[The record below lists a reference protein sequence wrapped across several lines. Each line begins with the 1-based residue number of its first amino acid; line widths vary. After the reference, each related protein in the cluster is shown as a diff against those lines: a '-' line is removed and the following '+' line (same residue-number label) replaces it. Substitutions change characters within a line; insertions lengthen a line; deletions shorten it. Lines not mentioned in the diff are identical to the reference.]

1 MVKTVRRVLSDSHLL
16 YVILLSKEYIM
27 NKKHLLLILFVIL
40 SSMNIM
46 AAENGTTTARQEN
59 KVLVLSSYYQGYSW
73 AAGLESSIVSHFSVD
88 RKWNV
93 EVDYLDLVANRD
105 SCFMHHE
112 AERLMSEHD
121 ANKKNIVVLLGE
133 EAWIMYRTYMS
144 EAWKNV
150 PCVALFSGT
159 FTINASNYSSCR
171 EITDDMK
178 ISLEDSRKGINATLI
193 NDTYFVEPTI
203 ELALRLRPGT
213 KHLAL
218 VSDTW
223 QIGFMVREKT
233 KRIVKEKYPNL
244 DLIDLN
250 NKELTTAQLK
260 TRLATL
266 PKHTAVVF
274 DSWFTQSKNNV
285 RRAIY
290 PDNAMRYIAS
300 SLTGDVVFGLY
311 DMGIRDGVLA
321 GGVYPT
327 TEELQSMLIDVL
339 TKIESG
345 VQPKEM
351 PLVKLDNAKTYLN
364 YQTLQKYGIPENL
377 YPKDAI
383 YFGKPISF
391 FERNEKYILGGVCA
405 LIAIVVIITVVA
417 FFERKLKR
425 QAKMLLAVSRENE
438 KGKSNFITNMGYLM
452 SSPLNAIQMSI
463 DMLDKSNMND
473 NDKELLT
480 FINQN
485 KSMLLN
491 IFHDI
496 IDLGKADEGDLN
508 LSLTDVDVE
517 PAIMN
522 IRETL
527 GNVGGIRFTI
537 EGDGNTHFVKAD
549 PKRFS
554 QVVSYAIVNADYY
567 KMTGKVAVKFWG
579 NRDEVVVQVGCIAN
593 FTDWDSEE
601 LFDVFNNRTNPAKS
615 GRSNLELPLCRK
627 LMLAMGGNITL
638 ERLAD
643 DQWAFVIRI

>member
-1 MVKTVRRVLSDSHLL
+1 
-16 YVILLSKEYIM
+16 M
-27 NKKHLLLILFVIL
+27 NKKLLLLISIAIIANL
-40 SSMNIM
+40 NIM
-46 AAENGTTTARQEN
+46 ATYGRKTTARQEN
-59 KVLVLSSYYQGYSW
+59 KVLVLSSYFQGYGW
-73 AAGLESSIVSHFSVD
+73 AGALESSIVSHFSVD

-105 SCFMHHE
+105 SSFMHQE
-112 AERLMSEHD
+112 AERLMDEHD

-144 EAWKNV
+144 EEWKNV

-159 FTINASNYSSCR
+159 YTISASNYSSCR

-178 ISLEDSRKGINATLI
+178 ISLADSRKGINATLI
-193 NDTYFVEPTI
+193 NDPFFVEPTI
-203 ELALRLRPGT
+203 GLALRLKPQTR
-213 KHLAL
+213 HLAL

-233 KRIVKEKYPNL
+233 KRIVREKYPSL

-250 NKELTTAQLK
+250 NRELTTAQLK

-266 PKHTAVVF
+266 PKHTAVIF
-274 DSWFTQSKNNV
+274 DSWFSQSKNSAD
-285 RRAIY
+285 RALY

-300 SLTGDVVFGLY
+300 SLTDDVVFGLF
-311 DMGIRDGVLA
+311 DVGIRDGVLA
-321 GGVYPT
+321 GGIYST
-327 TEELQSMLIDVL
+327 SEELQSTLINVL
-339 TKIESG
+339 MKIENG
-345 VQPKEM
+345 VQPKDM
-351 PLVKLDNAKTYLN
+351 PLVKLDNANTYLN
-364 YQTLQKYGIPENL
+364 YQTLKKYGIPENL
-377 YPKDAI
+377 YPKNAI

-405 LIAIVVIITVVA
+405 LIAIVILISVVA

-425 QAKMLLAVSRENE
+425 QAKMLLLVSRENE
-438 KGKSNFITNMGYLM
+438 KGKSNFITNMGNLM
-452 SSPLNAIQMSI
+452 RSPLNAIQMSI

-473 NDKELLT
+473 NDKELLS

-491 IFHDI
+491 IFNDI
-496 IDLGKADEGDLN
+496 IDLGKAGENDLN
-508 LSLTDVDVE
+508 LSLTSVDVE

-522 IRETL
+522 IKEAL
-527 GNVGGIRFTI
+527 GSVSGIQFTI
-537 EGDGNTHFVKAD
+537 EGDGKTHFVKVD

-567 KMTGKVAVKFWG
+567 KMKGKVAVKFWG
-579 NRDEVVVQVGCIAN
+579 NQDEVVVQVGCIAN
-593 FTDWDSEE
+593 FTEKDTED
-601 LFDVFNNRTNPAKS
+601 LFDVFNNRTNPANS

-627 LMLAMGGNITL
+627 LMQAMGGNITL

-643 DQWAFVIRI
+643 DQWAFVIKATLIHDANV

>member
-1 MVKTVRRVLSDSHLL
+1 MIIIAVMAKLNVLAADGGKTSV
-16 YVILLSKEYIM
+16 
-27 NKKHLLLILFVIL
+27 
-40 SSMNIM
+40 
-46 AAENGTTTARQEN
+46 RQEN

-73 AAGLESSIVSHFSVD
+73 AGALESSIVSHFSVD
-88 RKWNV
+88 RKWSV

-105 SCFMHHE
+105 SSFMHNK
-112 AERLMSEHD
+112 AERLMAEHD

-144 EAWKNV
+144 EEWKNV

-159 FTINASNYSSCR
+159 YTISASNYSSCR

-178 ISLEDSRKGINATLI
+178 ISLENSRKGINATLI
-193 NDTYFVEPTI
+193 NDPFFVEPTI
-203 ELALRLRPGT
+203 GLALRLKPQTR
-213 KHLAL
+213 HLAL

-223 QIGFMVREKT
+223 QIGFIVREKT
-233 KRIVKEKYPNL
+233 KRIVREKYPSL

-250 NKELTTAQLK
+250 NRELTTAQLK
-260 TRLATL
+260 TRLTTL
-266 PKHTAVVF
+266 PKHTAVIF
-274 DSWFTQSKNNV
+274 DSWFSQSKNSAN
-285 RRAIY
+285 RALY

-300 SLTGDVVFGLY
+300 SLTDDVVFGLF
-311 DMGIRDGVLA
+311 DVGIRDGVLA
-321 GGVYPT
+321 GGIYST
-327 TEELQSMLIDVL
+327 SEELQSTLINVL
-339 TKIESG
+339 MKIENG
-345 VQPKEM
+345 VQPKDM
-351 PLVKLDNAKTYLN
+351 PLVKLDNANTYLN
-364 YQTLQKYGIPENL
+364 YQTLKKYGIPEDL
-377 YPKDAI
+377 YPKNAI

-405 LIAIVVIITVVA
+405 LIAIVILISVVA

-425 QAKMLLAVSRENE
+425 QAKMLLLVSRENE

-452 SSPLNAIQMSI
+452 RSPLNAIQMSI

-473 NDKELLT
+473 NDKELLS

-491 IFHDI
+491 IFNDI
-496 IDLGKADEGDLN
+496 IDLGKAGENDLN
-508 LSLTDVDVE
+508 LSLTSVDVE

-522 IRETL
+522 IKEAL
-527 GNVGGIRFTI
+527 GSVSGIQFTI
-537 EGDGNTHFVKAD
+537 EGDGKTHFVKVD

-567 KMTGKVAVKFWG
+567 KMKGKVTVKFWG
-579 NRDEVVVQVGCIAN
+579 NQDEVVVQVGCIAN
-593 FTDWDSEE
+593 FTEKDTED
-601 LFDVFNNRTNPAKS
+601 LFDVFNNRTNPANS

-627 LMLAMGGNITL
+627 LMQAMGGNITL

-643 DQWAFVIRI
+643 DQWAFVIKATLIHDANV

>member
-1 MVKTVRRVLSDSHLL
+1 
-16 YVILLSKEYIM
+16 M
-27 NKKHLLLILFVIL
+27 NKKLLLLINIAIIANL
-40 SSMNIM
+40 NIM
-46 AAENGTTTARQEN
+46 ATYGGKTTARQEN
-59 KVLVLSSYYQGYSW
+59 KVLVLSSYFQGYGW
-73 AAGLESSIVSHFSVD
+73 AGALESSIVSHFSVD

-105 SCFMHHE
+105 SSFMHHE
-112 AERLMSEHD
+112 AERLMTEHD
-121 ANKKNIVVLLGE
+121 ANKMNIVVLLGE

-144 EAWKNV
+144 EEWKNV

-159 FTINASNYSSCR
+159 YTISASNYSSCR

-193 NDTYFVEPTI
+193 NDQFFVEPTI
-203 ELALRLRPGT
+203 GLALRLKPQT
-213 KHLAL
+213 QHLAL

-223 QIGFMVREKT
+223 QIGFMAREKT
-233 KRIVKEKYPNL
+233 KRIVRENYPSL

-250 NKELTTAQLK
+250 NRELTTAQLK

-266 PKHTAVVF
+266 PTHTAVIF
-274 DSWFTQSKNNV
+274 DSWFSQSKNSAN
-285 RRAIY
+285 RALY
-290 PDNAMRYIAS
+290 PDNAMRSIAS
-300 SLTGDVVFGLY
+300 SLTDDVVFGLF
-311 DMGIRDGVLA
+311 DVGIRDGVLA
-321 GGVYPT
+321 GGIYST
-327 TEELQSMLIDVL
+327 SEELQSTLINVL
-339 TKIESG
+339 MKIENG
-345 VQPKEM
+345 VQPKDM
-351 PLVKLDNAKTYLN
+351 PLVKLDNANTYLN
-364 YQTLQKYGIPENL
+364 YQTLKKYGIPENL
-377 YPKDAI
+377 YPKNAI

-405 LIAIVVIITVVA
+405 LLAIVILISVVA
-417 FFERKLKR
+417 FFERKLER
-425 QAKMLLAVSRENE
+425 QAKMLLLVSRENE

-452 SSPLNAIQMSI
+452 RSPLNAIQMSI

-473 NDKELLT
+473 NDKELLS

-491 IFHDI
+491 IFNDI
-496 IDLGKADEGDLN
+496 IDLGKAGENDLN
-508 LSLTDVDVE
+508 LSLTSVDVE

-522 IRETL
+522 IKEAL
-527 GNVGGIRFTI
+527 ASGSGIQFTM
-537 EGDGNTHFVKAD
+537 EGDGKTHFVKVD

-579 NRDEVVVQVGCIAN
+579 NQDEVVVQVGCIAN
-593 FTDWDSEE
+593 FTEKDTED
-601 LFDVFNNRTNPAKS
+601 LFDVFNNRTNPANS

-627 LMLAMGGNITL
+627 LMQAMGGHITL

-643 DQWAFVIRI
+643 NQWAFVIKATLIHDANV

>member
-1 MVKTVRRVLSDSHLL
+1 
-16 YVILLSKEYIM
+16 M
-27 NKKHLLLILFVIL
+27 NKKLLLLISIAIIANL
-40 SSMNIM
+40 NIM
-46 AAENGTTTARQEN
+46 ATYGRKTTARQEN
-59 KVLVLSSYYQGYSW
+59 KVLVLSSYFQGYGW
-73 AAGLESSIVSHFSVD
+73 AGALESSIVSHFSVD

-105 SCFMHHE
+105 SSFMHNK
-112 AERLMSEHD
+112 AERLMDEHD

-144 EAWKNV
+144 EEWKNV

-159 FTINASNYSSCR
+159 YTISASNYSSCR

-193 NDTYFVEPTI
+193 NDPFFVEPTI
-203 ELALRLRPGT
+203 GLALRLKPQT
-213 KHLAL
+213 QHLAL

-223 QIGFMVREKT
+223 QIGFMAREKT
-233 KRIVKEKYPNL
+233 KRIVRENYPSL

-250 NKELTTAQLK
+250 NRELTTAQLK

-266 PKHTAVVF
+266 PTHTAVIF
-274 DSWFTQSKNNV
+274 DSWFSQSKNSAN
-285 RRAIY
+285 RALY
-290 PDNAMRYIAS
+290 PDNAMRSIAS
-300 SLTGDVVFGLY
+300 SLTDDVVFGLF
-311 DMGIRDGVLA
+311 DVGIRDGVLA
-321 GGVYPT
+321 GGIYST
-327 TEELQSMLIDVL
+327 SEELQSTLINVL
-339 TKIESG
+339 MKIENG
-345 VQPKEM
+345 VQPKDM
-351 PLVKLDNAKTYLN
+351 PLVKLDNANTYLN
-364 YQTLQKYGIPENL
+364 YQTLKKYGIPENL
-377 YPKDAI
+377 YPKNAI
-383 YFGKPISF
+383 YYGKPISF

-405 LIAIVVIITVVA
+405 LLAIVILISVVA
-417 FFERKLKR
+417 FFERKLER
-425 QAKMLLAVSRENE
+425 QAKMLLLVSRENE

-452 SSPLNAIQMSI
+452 RSPLNAIQMSI

-473 NDKELLT
+473 NDKELLS

-491 IFHDI
+491 IFNDI
-496 IDLGKADEGDLN
+496 IDLGKAGENDLN
-508 LSLTDVDVE
+508 LSLTSVDVE

-522 IRETL
+522 IKEAL
-527 GNVGGIRFTI
+527 GSVSGIQFTI
-537 EGDGNTHFVKAD
+537 EGDGKTHFVKVD

-579 NRDEVVVQVGCIAN
+579 NQDEVVVQVGCIAN
-593 FTDWDSEE
+593 FTEKDTED
-601 LFDVFNNRTNPAKS
+601 LFDVFNNRTNPANS

-627 LMLAMGGNITL
+627 LMQAMGGNITL

-643 DQWAFVIRI
+643 DQWAFVIKATLIHDANV

>member
-1 MVKTVRRVLSDSHLL
+1 
-16 YVILLSKEYIM
+16 M
-27 NKKHLLLILFVIL
+27 NKKLLLLIIIAV
-40 SSMNIM
+40 M
-46 AAENGTTTARQEN
+46 AKLNVLAADGGKTSVRQEN

-73 AAGLESSIVSHFSVD
+73 AGTLESSIVSHFSVD
-88 RKWNV
+88 RKWSV

-105 SCFMHHE
+105 SSFMHNK
-112 AERLMSEHD
+112 AERLMAEHD

-144 EAWKNV
+144 EEWKNV

-159 FTINASNYSSCR
+159 YTISASDYSSCR

-178 ISLEDSRKGINATLI
+178 ISLENSRKGINATLI
-193 NDTYFVEPTI
+193 NDPYFVEPTI
-203 ELALRLRPGT
+203 ELALSLRPQT
-213 KHLAL
+213 QHLAL

-233 KRIVKEKYPNL
+233 KRIVKEKYPSL

-250 NKELTTAQLK
+250 NRELTTAQLK

-266 PKHTAVVF
+266 PKHTAVIF
-274 DSWFTQSKNNV
+274 DSWFSQSKNTAN
-285 RRAIY
+285 RALY

-311 DMGIRDGVLA
+311 DVGIRDGVLA

-327 TEELQSMLIDVL
+327 SEELQSKLIDVL
-339 TKIESG
+339 MKIENG
-345 VQPKEM
+345 VQPKDM
-351 PLVKLDNAKTYLN
+351 PLVKLDNANTYLN
-364 YQTLQKYGIPENL
+364 YQTLKKYGIPENL
-377 YPKDAI
+377 YPKNAI

-405 LIAIVVIITVVA
+405 LIAIVILISVVA

-425 QAKMLLAVSRENE
+425 QAKMLLLVSRENE

-452 SSPLNAIQMSI
+452 RSPLHAIQMSI

-473 NDKELLT
+473 NDKELLS

-491 IFHDI
+491 IFNDI
-496 IDLGKADEGDLN
+496 IDLGKAGENDLN
-508 LSLTDVDVE
+508 LSLTSVDVE

-522 IRETL
+522 IKEAL
-527 GNVGGIRFTI
+527 GSVSGIQFTI
-537 EGDGNTHFVKAD
+537 EGDGKTHFVKVD

-567 KMTGKVAVKFWG
+567 KMKGKVTVKFWG
-579 NRDEVVVQVGCIAN
+579 NQDEVVVQVGCIAN
-593 FTDWDSEE
+593 FTEKDTED
-601 LFDVFNNRTNPAKS
+601 LFDVFNNRTNPANS

-627 LMLAMGGNITL
+627 LMQAMGGNITL

-643 DQWAFVIRI
+643 DQWAFVIYIDEKICRV

>member
-1 MVKTVRRVLSDSHLL
+1 M
-16 YVILLSKEYIM
+16 
-27 NKKHLLLILFVIL
+27 KKLLLLIIIAV
-40 SSMNIM
+40 M
-46 AAENGTTTARQEN
+46 AKLNVLAADGGKTSLRQDN
-59 KVLVLSSYYQGYSW
+59 KVLVLSSYFQGYGW
-73 AAGLESSIVSHFSVD
+73 AGALESSIVSHFSVD

-105 SCFMHHE
+105 SSFMHHE
-112 AERLMSEHD
+112 AERLMTEHD
-121 ANKKNIVVLLGE
+121 ANKMNIVVLLGE

-144 EAWKNV
+144 EEWKNV

-159 FTINASNYSSCR
+159 YTISASNYSSCR

-193 NDTYFVEPTI
+193 NDQFFVEPTI
-203 ELALRLRPGT
+203 GLALRLKPQT
-213 KHLAL
+213 QHLAL

-223 QIGFMVREKT
+223 QIGFMAREKT
-233 KRIVKEKYPNL
+233 KRIVRENYPSL

-250 NKELTTAQLK
+250 NRELTTAQLK

-266 PKHTAVVF
+266 PTHTAVIF
-274 DSWFTQSKNNV
+274 DSWFSQSKNSAD
-285 RRAIY
+285 RALY

-300 SLTGDVVFGLY
+300 SLTDDVVFGLF
-311 DMGIRDGVLA
+311 DVGIRDGVLA
-321 GGVYPT
+321 GGIYST
-327 TEELQSMLIDVL
+327 SEELQSTLINVL
-339 TKIESG
+339 MKIENG
-345 VQPKEM
+345 VQPKDM
-351 PLVKLDNAKTYLN
+351 PLVKLDNANTYLN
-364 YQTLQKYGIPENL
+364 YQTLKKYGIPENL
-377 YPKDAI
+377 YPKNAI

-405 LIAIVVIITVVA
+405 LLAIVILISVVA
-417 FFERKLKR
+417 FFERKLER
-425 QAKMLLAVSRENE
+425 QAKMLLLVSRENE

-452 SSPLNAIQMSI
+452 RSPLNAIQMSI

-473 NDKELLT
+473 NDKELLS

-491 IFHDI
+491 IFNDI
-496 IDLGKADEGDLN
+496 IDLGKAGENDLN
-508 LSLTDVDVE
+508 LSLTSVDVE

-522 IRETL
+522 IKEAL
-527 GNVGGIRFTI
+527 ASGSGIQFTM
-537 EGDGNTHFVKAD
+537 EGDGKTHFVKVD

-579 NRDEVVVQVGCIAN
+579 NQDEVVVQVGCIAN
-593 FTDWDSEE
+593 FTEKDTED
-601 LFDVFNNRTNPAKS
+601 LFDVFNNRTNPANS

-627 LMLAMGGNITL
+627 LMQAMGGHITL

-643 DQWAFVIRI
+643 DQWAFVIKATLIHDANV

>member
-1 MVKTVRRVLSDSHLL
+1 
-16 YVILLSKEYIM
+16 M
-27 NKKHLLLILFVIL
+27 NKKLLLLINIAIIANL
-40 SSMNIM
+40 NIM
-46 AAENGTTTARQEN
+46 ATYGGKTTARQEN
-59 KVLVLSSYYQGYSW
+59 KVLVLSSYFQGYGW
-73 AAGLESSIVSHFSVD
+73 AGALESSIVSHFSVD

-105 SCFMHHE
+105 SSFMHHE
-112 AERLMSEHD
+112 AERLMTEHD
-121 ANKKNIVVLLGE
+121 ANKMNIVVLLGE

-144 EAWKNV
+144 EEWKNV

-159 FTINASNYSSCR
+159 YTISASNYSSCR

-193 NDTYFVEPTI
+193 NDQFFVEPTI
-203 ELALRLRPGT
+203 GLALRLKPQT
-213 KHLAL
+213 QHLAL

-223 QIGFMVREKT
+223 QIGFMAREKT
-233 KRIVKEKYPNL
+233 KRIVRENYPSL

-250 NKELTTAQLK
+250 NRELTTAQLK

-266 PKHTAVVF
+266 PTHTAVIF
-274 DSWFTQSKNNV
+274 DSWFSQSKNSAD
-285 RRAIY
+285 RALY

-300 SLTGDVVFGLY
+300 SLTDDVVFGLF
-311 DMGIRDGVLA
+311 DVGIRDGVLA
-321 GGVYPT
+321 GGIYST
-327 TEELQSMLIDVL
+327 SEELQSTLINVL
-339 TKIESG
+339 MKIENG
-345 VQPKEM
+345 VQPKDM
-351 PLVKLDNAKTYLN
+351 PLVKLDNANTYLN
-364 YQTLQKYGIPENL
+364 YQTLKKYGIPENL
-377 YPKDAI
+377 YPKNAI

-405 LIAIVVIITVVA
+405 LLAIVILISVVA
-417 FFERKLKR
+417 FFERKLER
-425 QAKMLLAVSRENE
+425 QAKMLLLVSRENE

-452 SSPLNAIQMSI
+452 RSPLNAIQMSI

-473 NDKELLT
+473 NDKELLS

-491 IFHDI
+491 IFNDI
-496 IDLGKADEGDLN
+496 IDLGKAGENDLN
-508 LSLTDVDVE
+508 LSLTSVDVE
-517 PAIMN
+517 SAIMN
-522 IRETL
+522 IKEAL
-527 GNVGGIRFTI
+527 GSGSGIQFTM
-537 EGDGNTHFVKAD
+537 EGDGKTHFVKVD

-579 NRDEVVVQVGCIAN
+579 NQDEVVVQVGCIAN
-593 FTDWDSEE
+593 FTEKDTED
-601 LFDVFNNRTNPAKS
+601 LFDVFNNRTNPANS

-627 LMLAMGGNITL
+627 LMQAMGGHITL

-643 DQWAFVIRI
+643 NQWAFVIKATLIHDANV

>member
-1 MVKTVRRVLSDSHLL
+1 
-16 YVILLSKEYIM
+16 M
-27 NKKHLLLILFVIL
+27 NKKLLLLIIIAV
-40 SSMNIM
+40 M
-46 AAENGTTTARQEN
+46 AKLNVLAADGGKTSVRQEN

-73 AAGLESSIVSHFSVD
+73 AGTLESSIVSHFSVD
-88 RKWNV
+88 RKWSV

-105 SCFMHHE
+105 SSFMHNK
-112 AERLMSEHD
+112 AERLMAEHD

-144 EAWKNV
+144 EEWKNV

-159 FTINASNYSSCR
+159 YTISASDYSSCR

-178 ISLEDSRKGINATLI
+178 ISLENSRKGINATLI
-193 NDTYFVEPTI
+193 NDPYFVEPTI
-203 ELALRLRPGT
+203 ELALSLRPQT
-213 KHLAL
+213 QHLAL

-233 KRIVKEKYPNL
+233 KRIVREKYPSL

-250 NKELTTAQLK
+250 NRELTTAQLK

-266 PKHTAVVF
+266 PKHTAVIF
-274 DSWFTQSKNNV
+274 DSWFSQSKNTAN
-285 RRAIY
+285 RALY

-311 DMGIRDGVLA
+311 DVGIRDGVLA

-327 TEELQSMLIDVL
+327 SEELQSKLIDVL
-339 TKIESG
+339 MKIENG
-345 VQPKEM
+345 VQPKDM
-351 PLVKLDNAKTYLN
+351 PLVKLDNANTYLN
-364 YQTLQKYGIPENL
+364 YQTLKKYGIPENL
-377 YPKDAI
+377 YPKNAI

-405 LIAIVVIITVVA
+405 LIAIVILISVVA

-425 QAKMLLAVSRENE
+425 QAKMLLLVSRENE

-452 SSPLNAIQMSI
+452 RSPLHAIQMSI

-473 NDKELLT
+473 NDKELLS

-491 IFHDI
+491 IFNDI
-496 IDLGKADEGDLN
+496 IDLGKAGENDLN
-508 LSLTDVDVE
+508 LSLTSVDVE

-522 IRETL
+522 IKEAL
-527 GNVGGIRFTI
+527 GNVSGIQFTI
-537 EGDGNTHFVKAD
+537 EGDGKTHFVKVD

-567 KMTGKVAVKFWG
+567 KMKGKVTVKFWG
-579 NRDEVVVQVGCIAN
+579 NQDEVVVQVGCIAN
-593 FTDWDSEE
+593 FTEKDTED
-601 LFDVFNNRTNPAKS
+601 LFDVFNNRTNPANS

-627 LMLAMGGNITL
+627 LMQAMGGNITL

-643 DQWAFVIRI
+643 DQWAFVIYIDEKICRV

>member
-1 MVKTVRRVLSDSHLL
+1 
-16 YVILLSKEYIM
+16 M
-27 NKKHLLLILFVIL
+27 NKKLLLLIIIAV
-40 SSMNIM
+40 M
-46 AAENGTTTARQEN
+46 AKLNVLAADGGKTSVRQEN

-73 AAGLESSIVSHFSVD
+73 AGTLESSIVSHFSVD
-88 RKWNV
+88 RKWSV

-105 SCFMHHE
+105 SSFMHNK
-112 AERLMSEHD
+112 AERLMAEHD

-133 EAWIMYRTYMS
+133 ESWIMYRTYMS
-144 EAWKNV
+144 EEWKNV

-159 FTINASNYSSCR
+159 YTISASDYSSCR

-178 ISLEDSRKGINATLI
+178 ISLENSRKGINATLI
-193 NDTYFVEPTI
+193 NDPYFVEPTI
-203 ELALRLRPGT
+203 ELALSLRPQT
-213 KHLAL
+213 QHLTL

-223 QIGFMVREKT
+223 QIGYMVREKI
-233 KRIVKEKYPNL
+233 KRIVREKYPSL

-250 NKELTTAQLK
+250 NRDLTTAQLK

-266 PKHTAVVF
+266 PKHTAVIF
-274 DSWFTQSKNNV
+274 DSWFSQSKNSAN
-285 RRAIY
+285 RALY

-300 SLTGDVVFGLY
+300 SLTDDVVFGLF
-311 DMGIRDGVLA
+311 DVGIRDGVLA
-321 GGVYPT
+321 GGIYST
-327 TEELQSMLIDVL
+327 SEELQSTLINVL
-339 TKIESG
+339 MKIENG
-345 VQPKEM
+345 VQPKDM
-351 PLVKLDNAKTYLN
+351 PLVKLDNANTYLN
-364 YQTLQKYGIPENL
+364 YQTLKKYGIPENL
-377 YPKDAI
+377 YPKNAI
-383 YFGKPISF
+383 YYGKPISF

-405 LIAIVVIITVVA
+405 LIAIVILISVVA

-425 QAKMLLAVSRENE
+425 QAKMLLLVSRENE

-452 SSPLNAIQMSI
+452 RSPLHAIQMSI

-473 NDKELLT
+473 NDKELLS

-491 IFHDI
+491 IFNDI
-496 IDLGKADEGDLN
+496 IDLGKAGENDLN
-508 LSLTDVDVE
+508 LSLTSVDVE

-522 IRETL
+522 IKEAL
-527 GNVGGIRFTI
+527 GSVSGIQFTI
-537 EGDGNTHFVKAD
+537 EGDGKTHFVKVD

-579 NRDEVVVQVGCIAN
+579 NQDEVVVQVGCIAN
-593 FTDWDSEE
+593 FTEKDTED
-601 LFDVFNNRTNPAKS
+601 LFDVFNNRTNPANS

-627 LMLAMGGNITL
+627 LMQAMGGHITL

-643 DQWAFVIRI
+643 NQWAFVIKATLIHDANV

>member
-1 MVKTVRRVLSDSHLL
+1 MKR
-16 YVILLSKEYIM
+16 YIM
-27 NKKHLLLILFVIL
+27 NKKLLLLIIIAV
-40 SSMNIM
+40 M
-46 AAENGTTTARQEN
+46 AKLNGLAADGGKTSVRQEN

-73 AAGLESSIVSHFSVD
+73 AGALESSIVSHFSVD
-88 RKWNV
+88 RKWSV

-105 SCFMHHE
+105 SSFMHHE
-112 AERLMSEHD
+112 AEQLMAEHD
-121 ANKKNIVVLLGE
+121 ANRKNIVILLGE

-144 EAWKNV
+144 EEWKNV

-159 FTINASNYSSCR
+159 YTISASNYSSCR
-171 EITDDMK
+171 EITDNMK

-193 NDTYFVEPTI
+193 NDPYFVEPTI
-203 ELALRLRPGT
+203 ELALSLRPQT
-213 KHLAL
+213 QHLAL

-233 KRIVKEKYPNL
+233 KRIVKEKYPSL

-250 NKELTTAQLK
+250 NRELTTAQLK

-266 PKHTAVVF
+266 PKHTAVIF
-274 DSWFTQSKNNV
+274 DSWFSQSKNTAN
-285 RRAIY
+285 RALY

-311 DMGIRDGVLA
+311 DVGIRDGVLA

-327 TEELQSMLIDVL
+327 TEELQSKLIDVL
-339 TKIESG
+339 MKIESG
-345 VQPKEM
+345 VQPKDM
-351 PLVKLDNAKTYLN
+351 PLVKLDNANAYLN

-377 YPKDAI
+377 YPKNAI

-405 LIAIVVIITVVA
+405 LIAIVILISVVA

-425 QAKMLLAVSRENE
+425 QAKMLLLVSRENE

-452 SSPLNAIQMSI
+452 RSPLNAIQMSI

-473 NDKELLT
+473 NDKELLS

-485 KSMLLN
+485 KSILLN
-491 IFHDI
+491 IFNDI
-496 IDLGKADEGDLN
+496 IDLGKAGENDLN
-508 LSLTDVDVE
+508 LSLTSVDVE

-522 IRETL
+522 IKEAL
-527 GNVGGIRFTI
+527 GSVSGIQFTI
-537 EGDGNTHFVKAD
+537 EGDGNAHFVKAD

-554 QVVSYAIVNADYY
+554 QVVNYAIVNADYY

-579 NRDEVVVQVGCIAN
+579 NQNEVVVQVGCIAN
-593 FTDWDSEE
+593 FTEKDTED
-601 LFDVFNNRTNPAKS
+601 LFDVFNNRTNPANS

-627 LMLAMGGNITL
+627 LMQAMGGNITL

-643 DQWAFVIRI
+643 DQWAFVIKATLIHDANV

>member
-1 MVKTVRRVLSDSHLL
+1 
-16 YVILLSKEYIM
+16 M
-27 NKKHLLLILFVIL
+27 NKKLLLLISIAIIANL
-40 SSMNIM
+40 NIM
-46 AAENGTTTARQEN
+46 ATYGRKTTARQEN
-59 KVLVLSSYYQGYSW
+59 KVLVLSSYFQGYGW
-73 AAGLESSIVSHFSVD
+73 AGALESSIVSHFSVD

-105 SCFMHHE
+105 SSFMRNK
-112 AERLMSEHD
+112 AERLMDEHD

-144 EAWKNV
+144 EEWKNV

-159 FTINASNYSSCR
+159 YTISASNYSSCR

-178 ISLEDSRKGINATLI
+178 ISLADSRKGINATLI
-193 NDTYFVEPTI
+193 NDPFFVEPTI
-203 ELALRLRPGT
+203 GLALRLKPQTR
-213 KHLAL
+213 HLAL

-233 KRIVKEKYPNL
+233 KRIVREKYPSL

-250 NKELTTAQLK
+250 NRELTTAQLK

-266 PKHTAVVF
+266 PKHTAVIF
-274 DSWFTQSKNNV
+274 DSWFSQSKNSAD
-285 RRAIY
+285 RALY

-300 SLTGDVVFGLY
+300 SLTDDVVFGLF
-311 DMGIRDGVLA
+311 DVGIRDGVLA
-321 GGVYPT
+321 GGIYST
-327 TEELQSMLIDVL
+327 SEELQSTLINVL
-339 TKIESG
+339 MKIENG
-345 VQPKEM
+345 VQPKDM
-351 PLVKLDNAKTYLN
+351 PLVKLDNANTYLN
-364 YQTLQKYGIPENL
+364 YQTLKKYGIPENL
-377 YPKDAI
+377 YPKNAI
-383 YFGKPISF
+383 YYGKPISF

-405 LIAIVVIITVVA
+405 LIAIVILISVVA

-425 QAKMLLAVSRENE
+425 QAKMLLLVSRENE

-452 SSPLNAIQMSI
+452 RSPLHAIQMSI

-473 NDKELLT
+473 NDKELLS

-491 IFHDI
+491 IFNDI
-496 IDLGKADEGDLN
+496 IDLGKAGENDLN
-508 LSLTDVDVE
+508 LSLTSVDVE

-522 IRETL
+522 IKEAL
-527 GNVGGIRFTI
+527 GSVSGIQFTI
-537 EGDGNTHFVKAD
+537 EGDGKTHFVKVD

-567 KMTGKVAVKFWG
+567 KMKGKVAVKFWG
-579 NRDEVVVQVGCIAN
+579 NQDEVVVQVGCIAN
-593 FTDWDSEE
+593 FTEKDTED
-601 LFDVFNNRTNPAKS
+601 LFDVFNNRTNPANS

-627 LMLAMGGNITL
+627 LMQAMGGNITL

-643 DQWAFVIRI
+643 DQWAFVIKATLIHDANV

>member
-1 MVKTVRRVLSDSHLL
+1 
-16 YVILLSKEYIM
+16 M
-27 NKKHLLLILFVIL
+27 NKKLLLLIIIAV
-40 SSMNIM
+40 M
-46 AAENGTTTARQEN
+46 AKLNVLAADGGKTSVRQEN

-73 AAGLESSIVSHFSVD
+73 AGTLESSIVSHFSVD
-88 RKWNV
+88 RKWSV

-105 SCFMHHE
+105 SSFMHNK
-112 AERLMSEHD
+112 AERLMAEHD

-144 EAWKNV
+144 EEWKKV

-159 FTINASNYSSCR
+159 YTISASDYSSCR

-178 ISLEDSRKGINATLI
+178 ISLENSRKGINATLI
-193 NDTYFVEPTI
+193 NDPYFVEPTI
-203 ELALRLRPGT
+203 ELALSLRPQT
-213 KHLAL
+213 QHLAL

-233 KRIVKEKYPNL
+233 KRIVREKYPSL

-250 NKELTTAQLK
+250 NRELTTAQLK

-266 PKHTAVVF
+266 PTHTAVIF
-274 DSWFTQSKNNV
+274 DSWFSQSKNSAD
-285 RRAIY
+285 RALY

-311 DMGIRDGVLA
+311 DVGIRDGVLA

-327 TEELQSMLIDVL
+327 SEELQSKLIDVL
-339 TKIESG
+339 MKIENG
-345 VQPKEM
+345 VQPKDM
-351 PLVKLDNAKTYLN
+351 PLVKLDNANTYLN
-364 YQTLQKYGIPENL
+364 YQTLKKYGIPENL
-377 YPKDAI
+377 YPKNAI

-405 LIAIVVIITVVA
+405 LIAIVILISVVA

-425 QAKMLLAVSRENE
+425 QAKMLLLVSRENE

-452 SSPLNAIQMSI
+452 RSPLNAIQMSI

-473 NDKELLT
+473 NDKELLS
-480 FINQN
+480 FIDQN

-491 IFHDI
+491 IFNDI
-496 IDLGKADEGDLN
+496 IDLGKAGENDLN
-508 LSLTDVDVE
+508 LSLTSVDVE

-522 IRETL
+522 IKEAL
-527 GNVGGIRFTI
+527 ASGSGIQFTM
-537 EGDGNTHFVKAD
+537 EGDGKTHFVKVD

-579 NRDEVVVQVGCIAN
+579 NQDEVVVQVGCIAN
-593 FTDWDSEE
+593 FTEKDTED
-601 LFDVFNNRTNPAKS
+601 LFDVFNNRTNPANS

-627 LMLAMGGNITL
+627 LMQAMGGNITL

-643 DQWAFVIRI
+643 DQWAFVIYIDEKICRV

>member
-1 MVKTVRRVLSDSHLL
+1 
-16 YVILLSKEYIM
+16 M
-27 NKKHLLLILFVIL
+27 NKKLLLLISIAIIANL
-40 SSMNIM
+40 NIM
-46 AAENGTTTARQEN
+46 ATYGRKTTARQEN
-59 KVLVLSSYYQGYSW
+59 KVLVLSSYFQGYGW
-73 AAGLESSIVSHFSVD
+73 AGALESSIVSHFSVD

-105 SCFMHHE
+105 SSFMHNK
-112 AERLMSEHD
+112 AERLMDEHD

-144 EAWKNV
+144 EEWKNV

-159 FTINASNYSSCR
+159 YTISASNYSSCR

-193 NDTYFVEPTI
+193 NDPFFVEPTI
-203 ELALRLRPGT
+203 GLALRLKPQTR
-213 KHLAL
+213 HLAL

-233 KRIVKEKYPNL
+233 KRIVKEKYPSL

-250 NKELTTAQLK
+250 NRELTTAQLK

-266 PKHTAVVF
+266 PKHTAVIF
-274 DSWFTQSKNNV
+274 DSWFSQSKNTAN
-285 RRAIY
+285 RALY

-311 DMGIRDGVLA
+311 DVGIRDGVLA

-327 TEELQSMLIDVL
+327 TEELQSTLINVL
-339 TKIESG
+339 MKIENG
-345 VQPKEM
+345 VQPKDM
-351 PLVKLDNAKTYLN
+351 PLVKLDNANTYLN
-364 YQTLQKYGIPENL
+364 YQTLKKYGIPENL
-377 YPKDAI
+377 YPKNAI
-383 YFGKPISF
+383 YYGKPISF

-405 LIAIVVIITVVA
+405 LLAIVILISVVA
-417 FFERKLKR
+417 FFERKLER
-425 QAKMLLAVSRENE
+425 QAKMLLLVSRENE
-438 KGKSNFITNMGYLM
+438 KGKSNFITNMGNLM
-452 SSPLNAIQMSI
+452 RSPLNAIQMSI

-473 NDKELLT
+473 NDKELLS

-491 IFHDI
+491 IFNDI
-496 IDLGKADEGDLN
+496 IDLGKAGENDLN
-508 LSLTDVDVE
+508 LSLTSVDVE

-522 IRETL
+522 IKEAL
-527 GNVGGIRFTI
+527 GSVSGIQFTI
-537 EGDGNTHFVKAD
+537 EGDGKTHFVKVD

-579 NRDEVVVQVGCIAN
+579 NQNEVVVQVGCIAN
-593 FTDWDSEE
+593 FTEKDTED
-601 LFDVFNNRTNPAKS
+601 LFDVFNNRTNPANS

-627 LMLAMGGNITL
+627 LMQAMGGNITL

-643 DQWAFVIRI
+643 DQWAFVIKATLIHDANV

>member
-1 MVKTVRRVLSDSHLL
+1 
-16 YVILLSKEYIM
+16 M
-27 NKKHLLLILFVIL
+27 NKKLLLLIIIAV
-40 SSMNIM
+40 M
-46 AAENGTTTARQEN
+46 AKLNVLAADGGKTSVRQEN

-73 AAGLESSIVSHFSVD
+73 AGTLESSIVSHFSVD
-88 RKWNV
+88 RKWSV

-105 SCFMHHE
+105 SSFMHNK
-112 AERLMSEHD
+112 AERLMAEHD

-144 EAWKNV
+144 EEWKNV

-159 FTINASNYSSCR
+159 YTISASDYSSCR

-178 ISLEDSRKGINATLI
+178 ISLENSRKGINATLI
-193 NDTYFVEPTI
+193 NDPYFVEPTI
-203 ELALRLRPGT
+203 ELALSLRPQT
-213 KHLAL
+213 QHLTL

-233 KRIVKEKYPNL
+233 KKIVKEKYPSL

-250 NKELTTAQLK
+250 NRELTTAQLK

-266 PKHTAVVF
+266 PKHTAVIF
-274 DSWFTQSKNNV
+274 DSWFSQSKNTAN
-285 RRAIY
+285 RALY

-311 DMGIRDGVLA
+311 DVGIRDGVLA

-327 TEELQSMLIDVL
+327 SEELQSKLIDVL
-339 TKIESG
+339 MKIENG
-345 VQPKEM
+345 VQPKDM
-351 PLVKLDNAKTYLN
+351 PLVKLDNANTYLN
-364 YQTLQKYGIPENL
+364 YQTLKKYGIPENL
-377 YPKDAI
+377 YPKNAI

-405 LIAIVVIITVVA
+405 LIAIVILISVVA

-425 QAKMLLAVSRENE
+425 QAKMLLLVSRENE

-452 SSPLNAIQMSI
+452 RSPLHAIQMSI

-473 NDKELLT
+473 NDKELLS

-491 IFHDI
+491 IFNDI
-496 IDLGKADEGDLN
+496 IDLGKAGENDLN
-508 LSLTDVDVE
+508 LSLTSVDVE

-522 IRETL
+522 IKEAL
-527 GNVGGIRFTI
+527 GSVSGIQFTI
-537 EGDGNTHFVKAD
+537 EGDGKTHFVKVD

-567 KMTGKVAVKFWG
+567 KMKGKVTVKFWG
-579 NRDEVVVQVGCIAN
+579 NQNEVVVQVGCIAN
-593 FTDWDSEE
+593 FTEKDTED
-601 LFDVFNNRTNPAKS
+601 LFDVFNNRTNPANS

-627 LMLAMGGNITL
+627 LMQAMGGNITL

-643 DQWAFVIRI
+643 DQWAFVIYIDEKICRV

>member
-1 MVKTVRRVLSDSHLL
+1 
-16 YVILLSKEYIM
+16 M
-27 NKKHLLLILFVIL
+27 NKKLLLLIIIAV
-40 SSMNIM
+40 M
-46 AAENGTTTARQEN
+46 AKLNVLAADGGKTSVRQEN

-73 AAGLESSIVSHFSVD
+73 AGTLESSIVSHFSVD

-105 SCFMHHE
+105 SSFMHNK
-112 AERLMSEHD
+112 AERLMAEHD

-144 EAWKNV
+144 EEWKNV

-159 FTINASNYSSCR
+159 YTISASDYSSCR

-178 ISLEDSRKGINATLI
+178 ISLENSRKGINATLI
-193 NDTYFVEPTI
+193 NDPYFVEPTI
-203 ELALRLRPGT
+203 ELALSLRPQT
-213 KHLAL
+213 QHLTL

-233 KRIVKEKYPNL
+233 KKIVKEKYPSL

-250 NKELTTAQLK
+250 NRELTTAQLK

-266 PKHTAVVF
+266 PKHTAVIF
-274 DSWFTQSKNNV
+274 DSWFSQSKNTAN
-285 RRAIY
+285 RALY

-311 DMGIRDGVLA
+311 DVGIRDGVLA

-327 TEELQSMLIDVL
+327 SEELQSKLIDVL
-339 TKIESG
+339 MKIENG
-345 VQPKEM
+345 VQPKDM
-351 PLVKLDNAKTYLN
+351 PLVKLDNANTYLN
-364 YQTLQKYGIPENL
+364 YQTLKKYGIPENL
-377 YPKDAI
+377 YPKNAI

-405 LIAIVVIITVVA
+405 LIAIVILISVVA

-425 QAKMLLAVSRENE
+425 QAKMLLLVSRENE

-452 SSPLNAIQMSI
+452 RSPLHAIQMSI

-473 NDKELLT
+473 NDKELLS

-491 IFHDI
+491 IFNDI
-496 IDLGKADEGDLN
+496 IDLGKAGENDLN
-508 LSLTDVDVE
+508 LSLTSVDVE

-522 IRETL
+522 IKEAL
-527 GNVGGIRFTI
+527 GSVSGIQFTI
-537 EGDGNTHFVKAD
+537 EGDGKTHFVKVD

-579 NRDEVVVQVGCIAN
+579 NQNEVVVQVGCIAN
-593 FTDWDSEE
+593 FTEKDTED
-601 LFDVFNNRTNPAKS
+601 LFDVFNNRTNPANS

-627 LMLAMGGNITL
+627 LMQAMGGNITL

-643 DQWAFVIRI
+643 DQWAFVIYIDEKICRV

>member
-1 MVKTVRRVLSDSHLL
+1 
-16 YVILLSKEYIM
+16 M
-27 NKKHLLLILFVIL
+27 NKKLLLLIIIAV
-40 SSMNIM
+40 M
-46 AAENGTTTARQEN
+46 AKLNVLAADGGKTSVRQEN

-73 AAGLESSIVSHFSVD
+73 AGTLESSIVSHFSVD
-88 RKWNV
+88 RKWSV

-105 SCFMHHE
+105 SSFMHNK
-112 AERLMSEHD
+112 AERLMAEHD

-144 EAWKNV
+144 EEWKNV

-159 FTINASNYSSCR
+159 YTISASDYSSCR

-178 ISLEDSRKGINATLI
+178 ISLENSRKGINATLI
-193 NDTYFVEPTI
+193 NDPYFVEPTI
-203 ELALRLRPGT
+203 ELALSLRPQT
-213 KHLAL
+213 QHLAL

-233 KRIVKEKYPNL
+233 KRIVREKYPSL

-250 NKELTTAQLK
+250 NRELTTAQLK

-266 PKHTAVVF
+266 PKHTAVIF
-274 DSWFTQSKNNV
+274 DSWFSQSKNTAN
-285 RRAIY
+285 RALY

-311 DMGIRDGVLA
+311 DVGIRDGVLA

-327 TEELQSMLIDVL
+327 SEELQSKLIDVL
-339 TKIESG
+339 MKIENG
-345 VQPKEM
+345 VQPKDM
-351 PLVKLDNAKTYLN
+351 PLVKLDNANTYLN
-364 YQTLQKYGIPENL
+364 YQTLKKYGIPENL
-377 YPKDAI
+377 YPKNAI

-405 LIAIVVIITVVA
+405 LIAIVILISVVA

-425 QAKMLLAVSRENE
+425 QAKMLLLVSRENE

-452 SSPLNAIQMSI
+452 RSPLHAIQMSI

-473 NDKELLT
+473 NDKELLS

-491 IFHDI
+491 IFNDI
-496 IDLGKADEGDLN
+496 IDLGKAGENDLN
-508 LSLTDVDVE
+508 LSLTSVDVE

-522 IRETL
+522 IKEAL
-527 GNVGGIRFTI
+527 GSVSGIQFTI
-537 EGDGNTHFVKAD
+537 EGDGKTHFVKVD

-579 NRDEVVVQVGCIAN
+579 NQNEVVVQVGCIAN
-593 FTDWDSEE
+593 FTEKDTEA
-601 LFDVFNNRTNPAKS
+601 LFDVFNNRTNPANS

-627 LMLAMGGNITL
+627 LMQAMGGNITL

-643 DQWAFVIRI
+643 DQWAFVIYIDEKICRV

>member
-1 MVKTVRRVLSDSHLL
+1 
-16 YVILLSKEYIM
+16 M
-27 NKKHLLLILFVIL
+27 NKKLLLLISIAIIANL
-40 SSMNIM
+40 NIM
-46 AAENGTTTARQEN
+46 ATYGRKTTARQEN
-59 KVLVLSSYYQGYSW
+59 KVLVLSSYFQGYGW
-73 AAGLESSIVSHFSVD
+73 AGALESSIVSHFSVD

-105 SCFMHHE
+105 SSFMHNK
-112 AERLMSEHD
+112 AERLMDEHD

-144 EAWKNV
+144 EEWKNV

-159 FTINASNYSSCR
+159 YTISASNYSSCR

-178 ISLEDSRKGINATLI
+178 ISLADSRKGINATLI
-193 NDTYFVEPTI
+193 NDPFFVEPTI
-203 ELALRLRPGT
+203 GLALRLKPQTR
-213 KHLAL
+213 HLAL

-233 KRIVKEKYPNL
+233 KRIVREKYPSL

-250 NKELTTAQLK
+250 NRELTTAQLK

-266 PKHTAVVF
+266 PKHTAVIF
-274 DSWFTQSKNNV
+274 DSWFSQSKNSAD
-285 RRAIY
+285 RALY

-300 SLTGDVVFGLY
+300 SLTDDVVFGLF
-311 DMGIRDGVLA
+311 DVGIRDGVLA
-321 GGVYPT
+321 GGIYST
-327 TEELQSMLIDVL
+327 SEELQSTLINVL
-339 TKIESG
+339 MKIENG
-345 VQPKEM
+345 VQPKDM
-351 PLVKLDNAKTYLN
+351 PLVKLDNANTYLN
-364 YQTLQKYGIPENL
+364 YQTLKKYGIPENL
-377 YPKDAI
+377 YPKNAI
-383 YFGKPISF
+383 YYGKPISF

-405 LIAIVVIITVVA
+405 LIAIVILISVVA

-425 QAKMLLAVSRENE
+425 QAKMLLLVSRENE
-438 KGKSNFITNMGYLM
+438 KGKSNFITNMGNLM
-452 SSPLNAIQMSI
+452 RSPLNAIQMSI

-473 NDKELLT
+473 NDKELLS

-491 IFHDI
+491 IFNDI
-496 IDLGKADEGDLN
+496 IDLGKAGENDLN
-508 LSLTDVDVE
+508 LSLTSVDVE

-522 IRETL
+522 IKEAL
-527 GNVGGIRFTI
+527 GSVSGIQFTI
-537 EGDGNTHFVKAD
+537 EGDGKTHFVKVD

-579 NRDEVVVQVGCIAN
+579 NQNEVVVQVGCIAN
-593 FTDWDSEE
+593 FTEKDTED
-601 LFDVFNNRTNPAKS
+601 LFDVFNNRTNPANS

-627 LMLAMGGNITL
+627 LMQAMGGNITL

-643 DQWAFVIRI
+643 DQWAFVIKATLIHDANV

>member
-1 MVKTVRRVLSDSHLL
+1 
-16 YVILLSKEYIM
+16 M
-27 NKKHLLLILFVIL
+27 NKKLLLLIIIAV
-40 SSMNIM
+40 M
-46 AAENGTTTARQEN
+46 AKLNVLAADGGKTSVRQEN

-73 AAGLESSIVSHFSVD
+73 AGTLESSIVSHFSVD
-88 RKWNV
+88 RKWSV

-105 SCFMHHE
+105 SSFMHNK
-112 AERLMSEHD
+112 AERLMAEHD

-144 EAWKNV
+144 EEWKNV

-159 FTINASNYSSCR
+159 YTISASNYSSCR

-178 ISLEDSRKGINATLI
+178 ISLADSRKGINAILI
-193 NDTYFVEPTI
+193 NDPYFVEPTI
-203 ELALRLRPGT
+203 ELALSLRPQT
-213 KHLAL
+213 QHLTL

-233 KRIVKEKYPNL
+233 KRIVREKYPSL

-250 NKELTTAQLK
+250 NRELTTAQLK

-266 PKHTAVVF
+266 PKHTAVIF
-274 DSWFTQSKNNV
+274 DSWFSQSKNTAN
-285 RRAIY
+285 RALY

-311 DMGIRDGVLA
+311 DVGIRDGVLA

-327 TEELQSMLIDVL
+327 SEELQSKLIDVL
-339 TKIESG
+339 MKIENG
-345 VQPKEM
+345 VQPKDM
-351 PLVKLDNAKTYLN
+351 PLVKLDNANTYLN
-364 YQTLQKYGIPENL
+364 YQTLKKYGIPENL
-377 YPKDAI
+377 YPKNAI

-405 LIAIVVIITVVA
+405 LIAIVILISVVA

-425 QAKMLLAVSRENE
+425 QAKMLLLVSRENE

-452 SSPLNAIQMSI
+452 RSPLHAIQMSI

-473 NDKELLT
+473 NDKELLS

-491 IFHDI
+491 IFNDI
-496 IDLGKADEGDLN
+496 IDLGKAGENDLN
-508 LSLTDVDVE
+508 LSLTSVDVE

-522 IRETL
+522 IKEAL
-527 GNVGGIRFTI
+527 GSVSGIQFTI
-537 EGDGNTHFVKAD
+537 EGDGKTHFVKVD

-579 NRDEVVVQVGCIAN
+579 NQNEVVVQVGCIAN
-593 FTDWDSEE
+593 FTEKDTED
-601 LFDVFNNRTNPAKS
+601 LFDVFNNRTNPANS

-627 LMLAMGGNITL
+627 LMQAMGGNITL

-643 DQWAFVIRI
+643 DQWAFVIYIDEKICRV

>member
-1 MVKTVRRVLSDSHLL
+1 
-16 YVILLSKEYIM
+16 M
-27 NKKHLLLILFVIL
+27 NKKLLLLIIIAV
-40 SSMNIM
+40 M
-46 AAENGTTTARQEN
+46 AKLNVLAADGGKTSVRQEN

-73 AAGLESSIVSHFSVD
+73 AGTLESSIVSHFSVD
-88 RKWNV
+88 RKWSV

-105 SCFMHHE
+105 SSFMHNK
-112 AERLMSEHD
+112 AERLMAEHD

-144 EAWKNV
+144 EEWKNV

-159 FTINASNYSSCR
+159 YTISASDYSSCR

-178 ISLEDSRKGINATLI
+178 ISLENSRKGINATLI
-193 NDTYFVEPTI
+193 NDPYFVEPTI
-203 ELALRLRPGT
+203 ELALSLRPQT
-213 KHLAL
+213 QHLTL

-233 KRIVKEKYPNL
+233 KKIVKEKYPSL

-250 NKELTTAQLK
+250 NRELTTAQLK

-266 PKHTAVVF
+266 PKHTAVIF
-274 DSWFTQSKNNV
+274 DSWFSQSKNTAN
-285 RRAIY
+285 RTLY

-311 DMGIRDGVLA
+311 DVGIRDGVLA

-327 TEELQSMLIDVL
+327 SEELQSKLIDVL
-339 TKIESG
+339 MKIENG
-345 VQPKEM
+345 VQPKDM
-351 PLVKLDNAKTYLN
+351 PLVKLDNANTYLN
-364 YQTLQKYGIPENL
+364 YQTLKKYGIPENL
-377 YPKDAI
+377 YPKNAI

-405 LIAIVVIITVVA
+405 LIAIVILISVVA

-425 QAKMLLAVSRENE
+425 QAKMLLLVSRENE

-452 SSPLNAIQMSI
+452 RSPLHAIQMSI

-473 NDKELLT
+473 NDKELLS

-491 IFHDI
+491 IFNDI
-496 IDLGKADEGDLN
+496 IDLGKAGENDLN
-508 LSLTDVDVE
+508 LSLTSVDVE

-522 IRETL
+522 IKEAL
-527 GNVGGIRFTI
+527 GSVSGIQFTI
-537 EGDGNTHFVKAD
+537 EGDGKTHFVKVD

-579 NRDEVVVQVGCIAN
+579 NQNEVVVQVGCIAN
-593 FTDWDSEE
+593 FTEKDTED
-601 LFDVFNNRTNPAKS
+601 LFDVFNNRTNPANS

-627 LMLAMGGNITL
+627 LMQAMGGNITL

-643 DQWAFVIRI
+643 DQWAFVIYIDEKICRV

>member
-1 MVKTVRRVLSDSHLL
+1 
-16 YVILLSKEYIM
+16 M
-27 NKKHLLLILFVIL
+27 NKKLLLLIIIAV
-40 SSMNIM
+40 M
-46 AAENGTTTARQEN
+46 AKLNVLAADGGKTSVRQEN

-73 AAGLESSIVSHFSVD
+73 AGALESSIVSHFSVD
-88 RKWNV
+88 RKWSV

-105 SCFMHHE
+105 SSFMHHE
-112 AERLMSEHD
+112 AERLMTEHD
-121 ANKKNIVVLLGE
+121 ANKMNIVVLLGE

-144 EAWKNV
+144 EEWKNV

-159 FTINASNYSSCR
+159 YTISASNYSSCR

-178 ISLEDSRKGINATLI
+178 ISLADSRKGINATLI
-193 NDTYFVEPTI
+193 NDPFFVEPTI
-203 ELALRLRPGT
+203 GLALRLKPQTR
-213 KHLAL
+213 HLAL

-233 KRIVKEKYPNL
+233 KRIVREKYPSL

-250 NKELTTAQLK
+250 NRELTTAQLK

-266 PKHTAVVF
+266 PKHTAVIF
-274 DSWFTQSKNNV
+274 DSWFSQSKNSAD
-285 RRAIY
+285 RALY

-300 SLTGDVVFGLY
+300 SLTDDVVFGLF
-311 DMGIRDGVLA
+311 DVGIRDGVLA
-321 GGVYPT
+321 GGIYST
-327 TEELQSMLIDVL
+327 SEELQSTLINVL
-339 TKIESG
+339 MKIENG
-345 VQPKEM
+345 VQPKDM
-351 PLVKLDNAKTYLN
+351 PLVKLDNANTYLN
-364 YQTLQKYGIPENL
+364 YQTLKKYGIPENL
-377 YPKDAI
+377 YPKNAI

-405 LIAIVVIITVVA
+405 LIAIVILISVVA

-425 QAKMLLAVSRENE
+425 QAKMLLLVSRENE

-452 SSPLNAIQMSI
+452 RSPLNAIQMSI

-473 NDKELLT
+473 NNKELLS

-491 IFHDI
+491 IFNDI
-496 IDLGKADEGDLN
+496 IDLGKAGENDLN
-508 LSLTDVDVE
+508 LSLTSVDVE

-522 IRETL
+522 IKEAL
-527 GNVGGIRFTI
+527 GSVSGIQFTI
-537 EGDGNTHFVKAD
+537 EGDGKTHFVKVD

-579 NRDEVVVQVGCIAN
+579 NQNEVVVQVGCIAN
-593 FTDWDSEE
+593 FTEKDTED
-601 LFDVFNNRTNPAKS
+601 LFDVFNNRTNPANS

-627 LMLAMGGNITL
+627 LMQAMGGNITL

-643 DQWAFVIRI
+643 DQWAFVIKATLIHDANV

>member
-1 MVKTVRRVLSDSHLL
+1 
-16 YVILLSKEYIM
+16 M
-27 NKKHLLLILFVIL
+27 NKKLLLLINIAIIANL
-40 SSMNIM
+40 NIM
-46 AAENGTTTARQEN
+46 ATYGGKTTARQEN
-59 KVLVLSSYYQGYSW
+59 KVLVLSSYFQGYGW
-73 AAGLESSIVSHFSVD
+73 AGALESSIVSHFSVD

-105 SCFMHHE
+105 SSFMHNK
-112 AERLMSEHD
+112 AERLMDEHD

-144 EAWKNV
+144 EEWKNV

-159 FTINASNYSSCR
+159 YTISASNYSSCR

-178 ISLEDSRKGINATLI
+178 ISLADSRKGINATLI
-193 NDTYFVEPTI
+193 NDPFFVEPTI
-203 ELALRLRPGT
+203 GLALRLKPQTR
-213 KHLAL
+213 HLAL

-233 KRIVKEKYPNL
+233 KRIVREKYPSL

-250 NKELTTAQLK
+250 NRELTTAQLK

-266 PKHTAVVF
+266 PKHTAVIF
-274 DSWFTQSKNNV
+274 DSWFSQSKNSAD
-285 RRAIY
+285 RALY

-300 SLTGDVVFGLY
+300 SLTDDVVFGLF
-311 DMGIRDGVLA
+311 DVGIRDGVLA
-321 GGVYPT
+321 GGIYST
-327 TEELQSMLIDVL
+327 SEELQSTLINVL
-339 TKIESG
+339 MKIENG
-345 VQPKEM
+345 VQPKDM
-351 PLVKLDNAKTYLN
+351 PLVKLDNANTYLN
-364 YQTLQKYGIPENL
+364 YQTLKKYGIPENL
-377 YPKDAI
+377 YPKNAI
-383 YFGKPISF
+383 YYGKPISF

-405 LIAIVVIITVVA
+405 LIAIVILISVVA

-425 QAKMLLAVSRENE
+425 QAKMLLLVSRENE

-452 SSPLNAIQMSI
+452 RSPLNAIQMSI

-473 NDKELLT
+473 NDKELLS

-485 KSMLLN
+485 KSILLN
-491 IFHDI
+491 IFNDI
-496 IDLGKADEGDLN
+496 IDLGKAGENDLN
-508 LSLTDVDVE
+508 LSLTSVDVE

-522 IRETL
+522 IKEAL
-527 GNVGGIRFTI
+527 GSVSGIQFTI
-537 EGDGNTHFVKAD
+537 EGDGKTHFVKVD

-567 KMTGKVAVKFWG
+567 KMKGKVAVKFWG
-579 NRDEVVVQVGCIAN
+579 NEDEVVVQVGCIAN
-593 FTDWDSEE
+593 FTEKDTED
-601 LFDVFNNRTNPAKS
+601 LFDVFNNRTNPANS

-627 LMLAMGGNITL
+627 LMQAMGGNITL

-643 DQWAFVIRI
+643 DQWAFVIKATLIHDANV

>member
-1 MVKTVRRVLSDSHLL
+1 
-16 YVILLSKEYIM
+16 M
-27 NKKHLLLILFVIL
+27 NKKLWLLINIAIIANL
-40 SSMNIM
+40 NIM
-46 AAENGTTTARQEN
+46 ATYGGKTTARQEN
-59 KVLVLSSYYQGYSW
+59 KVLVLSSYFQGYGW
-73 AAGLESSIVSHFSVD
+73 AGALESSIVSHFSVD
-88 RKWNV
+88 LKWNV

-105 SCFMHHE
+105 SSFMHNK
-112 AERLMSEHD
+112 AERLMDEHD

-144 EAWKNV
+144 EEWKNV

-159 FTINASNYSSCR
+159 YTISASNYSSCR

-178 ISLEDSRKGINATLI
+178 ISLADSRKGINATLI
-193 NDTYFVEPTI
+193 NDPYFVEPTI
-203 ELALRLRPGT
+203 ELALSLRPQT
-213 KHLAL
+213 QHLAL

-233 KRIVKEKYPNL
+233 KRIVKEKYPSL

-250 NKELTTAQLK
+250 NRELTTAQLK

-266 PKHTAVVF
+266 PTHTAVIF
-274 DSWFTQSKNNV
+274 DSWFSQSKNTAN
-285 RRAIY
+285 RALY

-311 DMGIRDGVLA
+311 DVGIRDGVLA

-327 TEELQSMLIDVL
+327 TEELQSTLINVL
-339 TKIESG
+339 MKIENG
-345 VQPKEM
+345 VQPKDM
-351 PLVKLDNAKTYLN
+351 PLVKLDNANTYLN
-364 YQTLQKYGIPENL
+364 YQTLKKYGIPENL
-377 YPKDAI
+377 YPKNAI
-383 YFGKPISF
+383 YYGKPISF

-405 LIAIVVIITVVA
+405 LIAIVILISVVA

-425 QAKMLLAVSRENE
+425 QAKMLLLVSRENE

-452 SSPLNAIQMSI
+452 RSPLNAIQMSI

-473 NDKELLT
+473 NDKELLS

-485 KSMLLN
+485 KSILLN
-491 IFHDI
+491 IFNDI
-496 IDLGKADEGDLN
+496 IDLGKAGENDLN
-508 LSLTDVDVE
+508 LSLTSVDVE

-522 IRETL
+522 IKEAL
-527 GNVGGIRFTI
+527 GSVSGIQFTI
-537 EGDGNTHFVKAD
+537 EGDGKTHFVKVD

-567 KMTGKVAVKFWG
+567 KMKGKVAVKFWG
-579 NRDEVVVQVGCIAN
+579 NQDEVVVQVGCIAN
-593 FTDWDSEE
+593 FTEKDTED
-601 LFDVFNNRTNPAKS
+601 LFDVFNNRTNPANS

-627 LMLAMGGNITL
+627 LMQAMGGNITL

-643 DQWAFVIRI
+643 DQWAFVIKATLIHDANV

>member
-1 MVKTVRRVLSDSHLL
+1 
-16 YVILLSKEYIM
+16 M
-27 NKKHLLLILFVIL
+27 NKKLLLLINIAIIANL
-40 SSMNIM
+40 NIM
-46 AAENGTTTARQEN
+46 ATYGGKTTARQEN
-59 KVLVLSSYYQGYSW
+59 KVLVLSSYFQGYGW
-73 AAGLESSIVSHFSVD
+73 AGALESSIVSHFSVD

-105 SCFMHHE
+105 SSFMHNM
-112 AERLMSEHD
+112 AERLMDEHD

-144 EAWKNV
+144 EEWKNV

-159 FTINASNYSSCR
+159 YTISASNYSSCR

-178 ISLEDSRKGINATLI
+178 ISLADSRKGINATLI
-193 NDTYFVEPTI
+193 NDQFFVEPTI
-203 ELALRLRPGT
+203 GLALRLKPQT
-213 KHLAL
+213 QHLAL

-223 QIGFMVREKT
+223 QIGFMAREKT
-233 KRIVKEKYPNL
+233 KRIVRENYPSL

-250 NKELTTAQLK
+250 NRELTTAQLK

-266 PKHTAVVF
+266 PKHTAVIF
-274 DSWFTQSKNNV
+274 DSWFSQSKNSAD
-285 RRAIY
+285 RALY

-300 SLTGDVVFGLY
+300 SLTDDVVFGLF
-311 DMGIRDGVLA
+311 DVGIRDGVLA
-321 GGVYPT
+321 GGIYST
-327 TEELQSMLIDVL
+327 SEELQSTLINVL
-339 TKIESG
+339 MKIENG
-345 VQPKEM
+345 VQPKDM
-351 PLVKLDNAKTYLN
+351 PLVKLDNANTYLN
-364 YQTLQKYGIPENL
+364 YQTLKKYGIPENL
-377 YPKDAI
+377 YPKNAI

-405 LIAIVVIITVVA
+405 LLAIVILISVVA
-417 FFERKLKR
+417 FFERKLER
-425 QAKMLLAVSRENE
+425 QAKMLLLVSRENE

-452 SSPLNAIQMSI
+452 RSPLNAIQMSI

-473 NDKELLT
+473 NDKELLS

-491 IFHDI
+491 IFNDI
-496 IDLGKADEGDLN
+496 IDLGKAGENDLN
-508 LSLTDVDVE
+508 LSLTSVDVE

-522 IRETL
+522 IKEAL
-527 GNVGGIRFTI
+527 ASGSGIQFTM
-537 EGDGNTHFVKAD
+537 EGDGKTHFVKAD

-579 NRDEVVVQVGCIAN
+579 NQDEVVVQVGCIAN
-593 FTDWDSEE
+593 FTEKDTED
-601 LFDVFNNRTNPAKS
+601 LFDVFNNRTNPANS

-627 LMLAMGGNITL
+627 LMQAMGGHITL

-643 DQWAFVIRI
+643 NQWAFVIKATLIHDANV

>member
-1 MVKTVRRVLSDSHLL
+1 
-16 YVILLSKEYIM
+16 M
-27 NKKHLLLILFVIL
+27 NKKLLLLISIAIIANL
-40 SSMNIM
+40 NIM
-46 AAENGTTTARQEN
+46 ATYGRKTTARQEN
-59 KVLVLSSYYQGYSW
+59 KVLVLSSYFQGYGW
-73 AAGLESSIVSHFSVD
+73 AGALESSIVSHFSVD

-105 SCFMHHE
+105 SSFMHHE
-112 AERLMSEHD
+112 AERLMTEHD
-121 ANKKNIVVLLGE
+121 ANKMNIVVLLGE

-144 EAWKNV
+144 EEWKNV

-159 FTINASNYSSCR
+159 YTISASNYSSCR

-178 ISLEDSRKGINATLI
+178 ISLADSRKGINATLI
-193 NDTYFVEPTI
+193 NDPFFVEPTI
-203 ELALRLRPGT
+203 GLALRLKPQTR
-213 KHLAL
+213 HLAL

-233 KRIVKEKYPNL
+233 KRIVREKYPSL

-250 NKELTTAQLK
+250 NRELTTAQLK

-266 PKHTAVVF
+266 PTHTAVIF
-274 DSWFTQSKNNV
+274 DSWFSQSKNSAD
-285 RRAIY
+285 RALY

-300 SLTGDVVFGLY
+300 SLTDDVVFGLF
-311 DMGIRDGVLA
+311 DVGIRDGVLA
-321 GGVYPT
+321 GGIYST
-327 TEELQSMLIDVL
+327 SEELQSTLINVL
-339 TKIESG
+339 MKIENG
-345 VQPKEM
+345 VQPKDM
-351 PLVKLDNAKTYLN
+351 PLVKLDNANTYLN
-364 YQTLQKYGIPENL
+364 YQTLKKYGIPENL
-377 YPKDAI
+377 YPKNAI

-405 LIAIVVIITVVA
+405 LLAIVILISVVA
-417 FFERKLKR
+417 FFERKLER
-425 QAKMLLAVSRENE
+425 QAKMLLLVSRENE

-452 SSPLNAIQMSI
+452 RSPLHAIQMSI

-473 NDKELLT
+473 NDKELLS
-480 FINQN
+480 FIDQN

-491 IFHDI
+491 IFNDI
-496 IDLGKADEGDLN
+496 IDLGKAGENDLN
-508 LSLTDVDVE
+508 LSLTSVDVE

-522 IRETL
+522 IKEAL
-527 GNVGGIRFTI
+527 GSVSGIQFTI
-537 EGDGNTHFVKAD
+537 EGDGKTHFVKVD

-579 NRDEVVVQVGCIAN
+579 NQDEVVVQVGCIAN
-593 FTDWDSEE
+593 FTEKDTED
-601 LFDVFNNRTNPAKS
+601 LFDVFNNRTNPANS

-627 LMLAMGGNITL
+627 LMQAMGGNITL

-643 DQWAFVIRI
+643 DQWAFVIKATLIHDANV

>member
-1 MVKTVRRVLSDSHLL
+1 
-16 YVILLSKEYIM
+16 M
-27 NKKHLLLILFVIL
+27 NKKLLLLIIIAV
-40 SSMNIM
+40 M
-46 AAENGTTTARQEN
+46 AKLNVLAADGGKTSVRQEN

-73 AAGLESSIVSHFSVD
+73 AGTLESSIVSHFSVD
-88 RKWNV
+88 RKWSV

-105 SCFMHHE
+105 SSFMHNK
-112 AERLMSEHD
+112 AERLMAEHD

-144 EAWKNV
+144 EEWKNV

-159 FTINASNYSSCR
+159 YTISASDYSSCR

-178 ISLEDSRKGINATLI
+178 ISLENSRKGINATLI
-193 NDTYFVEPTI
+193 NDPYFVEPTI
-203 ELALRLRPGT
+203 ELALSLRPQT
-213 KHLAL
+213 QHLTL

-233 KRIVKEKYPNL
+233 KKIVKEKYPSL

-250 NKELTTAQLK
+250 NRELTTAQLK

-266 PKHTAVVF
+266 PKHTAVIF
-274 DSWFTQSKNNV
+274 DSWFSQSKNTAN
-285 RRAIY
+285 RALY

-311 DMGIRDGVLA
+311 DVGIRDGVLA

-327 TEELQSMLIDVL
+327 SEELQSKLIDVL
-339 TKIESG
+339 MKIENG
-345 VQPKEM
+345 VQPKDM
-351 PLVKLDNAKTYLN
+351 PLVKLDNANTYLN
-364 YQTLQKYGIPENL
+364 YQTLKKYGIPENL
-377 YPKDAI
+377 YPKNAI

-405 LIAIVVIITVVA
+405 LIAIVILISVVA

-425 QAKMLLAVSRENE
+425 QAKMLLLVSRENE

-452 SSPLNAIQMSI
+452 RSPLHAIQMSI

-473 NDKELLT
+473 NDKELLS

-491 IFHDI
+491 IFNDI
-496 IDLGKADEGDLN
+496 IDLGKAGENDLN
-508 LSLTDVDVE
+508 LSLTSVDVE

-522 IRETL
+522 IKEAL
-527 GNVGGIRFTI
+527 GSVSGIQFTI
-537 EGDGNTHFVKAD
+537 EGDGKTHFVKVD

-579 NRDEVVVQVGCIAN
+579 NQNEVVVQVGCIAN
-593 FTDWDSEE
+593 FTEKDTED
-601 LFDVFNNRTNPAKS
+601 LFDVFNNRTNPANS

-627 LMLAMGGNITL
+627 LMQAMGGNITL

-643 DQWAFVIRI
+643 DQWAFVIYIDEKICRV

>member
-1 MVKTVRRVLSDSHLL
+1 
-16 YVILLSKEYIM
+16 M
-27 NKKHLLLILFVIL
+27 NKKLLLLIIIAV
-40 SSMNIM
+40 M
-46 AAENGTTTARQEN
+46 AKLNVLAADGGKTSVRQEN

-73 AAGLESSIVSHFSVD
+73 AGTLESSIVSHFSVD
-88 RKWNV
+88 RKWSV

-105 SCFMHHE
+105 SSFMHNK
-112 AERLMSEHD
+112 AERLMAEHD

-144 EAWKNV
+144 EEWKNV

-159 FTINASNYSSCR
+159 YTISASDYSSCR

-178 ISLEDSRKGINATLI
+178 ISLENSRKGINATLI
-193 NDTYFVEPTI
+193 NDPYFVEPTI
-203 ELALRLRPGT
+203 ELALSLRPQT
-213 KHLAL
+213 QHLTL

-233 KRIVKEKYPNL
+233 KKIVKEKYPSL

-250 NKELTTAQLK
+250 NRELTTAQLK

-266 PKHTAVVF
+266 PKHTAVIF
-274 DSWFTQSKNNV
+274 DSWFSQSKNTAN
-285 RRAIY
+285 RALY

-311 DMGIRDGVLA
+311 DVGIRDGVLA

-327 TEELQSMLIDVL
+327 SEELQSKLIDVL
-339 TKIESG
+339 MKIENG
-345 VQPKEM
+345 VQPKDM
-351 PLVKLDNAKTYLN
+351 PLVKLDNANTYLN
-364 YQTLQKYGIPENL
+364 YQTLKKYGIPENL
-377 YPKDAI
+377 YPKNAI

-405 LIAIVVIITVVA
+405 LIAIVILISVVA

-425 QAKMLLAVSRENE
+425 QAKMLLLVSRENE

-452 SSPLNAIQMSI
+452 RSPLHAIQMSI

-473 NDKELLT
+473 NDKELLS

-491 IFHDI
+491 IFNDI
-496 IDLGKADEGDLN
+496 IDLGKAGENDLN
-508 LSLTDVDVE
+508 LSLTSVDVE

-522 IRETL
+522 IKEAL
-527 GNVGGIRFTI
+527 GNVSGIQFTI
-537 EGDGNTHFVKAD
+537 EGDGKTHFVKAD

-554 QVVSYAIVNADYY
+554 QVVNYAIVNADYY
-567 KMTGKVAVKFWG
+567 KMTGQVAVKFWG
-579 NRDEVVVQVGCIAN
+579 NQDEVVVQVGCIAN
-593 FTDWDSEE
+593 FTEKDTED
-601 LFDVFNNRTNPAKS
+601 LFDVFNNRTNPANS

-627 LMLAMGGNITL
+627 LMQAMGGNITL

-643 DQWAFVIRI
+643 DQWAFVIKATLIHDANV

>member
-1 MVKTVRRVLSDSHLL
+1 
-16 YVILLSKEYIM
+16 M
-27 NKKHLLLILFVIL
+27 NKKLLLLISIAIIANL
-40 SSMNIM
+40 NIM
-46 AAENGTTTARQEN
+46 ATYGRKTTARQEN

-73 AAGLESSIVSHFSVD
+73 AGALESSIVSHFSVD
-88 RKWNV
+88 RKWSV

-105 SCFMHHE
+105 SSFMHNK
-112 AERLMSEHD
+112 AEQLMDEHD

-144 EAWKNV
+144 EEWKNV

-159 FTINASNYSSCR
+159 YTISASNYSSCR

-178 ISLEDSRKGINATLI
+178 ISLADSRKGINATLI
-193 NDTYFVEPTI
+193 NDPFFVEPTI
-203 ELALRLRPGT
+203 GLALRLKPQTR
-213 KHLAL
+213 HLAL

-233 KRIVKEKYPNL
+233 KRIVREKYPSL

-250 NKELTTAQLK
+250 NRELTTAQLK

-266 PKHTAVVF
+266 PKHTAVIF
-274 DSWFTQSKNNV
+274 DSWFSQSKNSAD
-285 RRAIY
+285 RALY

-300 SLTGDVVFGLY
+300 SLTDDVVFGLF
-311 DMGIRDGVLA
+311 DVGIRDGVLA
-321 GGVYPT
+321 GGIYST
-327 TEELQSMLIDVL
+327 SEELQSTLINVL
-339 TKIESG
+339 MKIENG
-345 VQPKEM
+345 VQPKDM
-351 PLVKLDNAKTYLN
+351 PLVKLDNANTYLN
-364 YQTLQKYGIPENL
+364 YQTLKKYGIPEDL
-377 YPKDAI
+377 YPKNAI

-405 LIAIVVIITVVA
+405 LIAIVILISVVA

-425 QAKMLLAVSRENE
+425 QAKMLLLVSRENE

-452 SSPLNAIQMSI
+452 RSPLNAIQMSI

-473 NDKELLT
+473 NDKELLS

-485 KSMLLN
+485 KSILLN
-491 IFHDI
+491 IFNDI
-496 IDLGKADEGDLN
+496 IDLGKAGENDLN
-508 LSLTDVDVE
+508 LSLTSVDVE

-522 IRETL
+522 IKEAL
-527 GNVGGIRFTI
+527 GSVSGIQFTI
-537 EGDGNTHFVKAD
+537 EGDGKTHFVKVD

-579 NRDEVVVQVGCIAN
+579 NQNEVVVQVGCIAN
-593 FTDWDSEE
+593 FTEKDTED
-601 LFDVFNNRTNPAKS
+601 LFDVFNNRTNPANS

-627 LMLAMGGNITL
+627 LMQAMGGNITL

-643 DQWAFVIRI
+643 DQWAFVIKATLIHDANV